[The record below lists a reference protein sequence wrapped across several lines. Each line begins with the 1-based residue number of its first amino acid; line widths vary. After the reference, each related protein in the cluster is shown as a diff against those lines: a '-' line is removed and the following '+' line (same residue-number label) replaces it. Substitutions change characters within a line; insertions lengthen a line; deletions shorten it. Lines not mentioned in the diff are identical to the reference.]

1 MKTRFTRI
9 PGALAAIL
17 LIAAFV
23 IPAGV
28 ATSSVVSADPGI
40 MRWDTVMT
48 PEAFPLKNDVDNV
61 HFPGTASLDIPM
73 GSEILS
79 MAVGNDGQTIA
90 WIVRDFEYAQ
100 PIYAPMYGNVLYWS
114 NTAGIAATP
123 TRELGLMR
131 ATGFILG
138 IGAINGV
145 NGVPSNC
152 YQVVIAPDNPACMAV
167 SADGTTGGEFGTGF
181 SGGPKR
187 IYYTSD
193 AGNTW
198 DLAYDG
204 STPASWVPGDITLGP
219 TEFIR
224 NMDISVDYGGK
235 RDIAFVTTTGAGQG
249 HWFVRSS
256 SGFNNWQVQTGM
268 PAGTGGSTFF
278 DYYAIKFSPTY
289 NGDSSVALVAADF
302 TGTYYNVAQRDL
314 NQNTTVGWAFNNSIN
329 VMNVADLPKTSP
341 TIISLNNA
349 VLQLPSDFSGQS
361 SSLRRAYISL
371 DAMFGPLMGTTI
383 IPKISQDGIYRID
396 DTTVYVLMDTTTN
409 MNKSIYSIAYFG
421 TYASGKLLAGE
432 RLGFPCTA
440 TVPTWFTDSP
450 TTCPIPCWYPALK
463 PTTGAAGLTANCAVG
478 NNTGVGAAL
487 VGWNADGSLGLV
499 STGSLPAEP
508 SIMAFPTGAWGPANP
523 LVPLPPFIQYSN
535 PSGGAWWGTWSGL
548 SQLANAAIPS
558 GPAFSIPG
566 PIAPLFTWSPVHD
579 DESAFAISRNNGETW
594 NQLALIDTT
603 IDWFNDVAV
612 APDCTTIYLA
622 SVSANAGIGC
632 NEFDSV
638 WRATINP
645 NVAAPLPAVPPIG
658 MVWERVFCHTTSGG
672 CTVPQSELPIL
683 RVVES
688 CTDKPTGEIVGWAAQ
703 NATATTSTNSGG
715 VMAWS
720 PDYGDYW
727 ATVTPRYP
735 VQDFTFE
742 SSTTM
747 YVLSPT
753 GVVQRLPYTGT
764 SWSTNLPNY
773 DSQLLYG
780 HTIAAMPDGKVL
792 VGAGVNAPYPMA
804 YSLDQGVT
812 LSVIADPIAG
822 HGNEHVIFDTDF
834 ADNSFIYMGDDSG
847 KSDTAANGGMAE
859 TKNSGG
865 TAPGTVYRNSIP
877 ANTRWVD
884 GDMMSRANG
893 NGYVFSDT
901 PALWWGNNS
910 GTAEPANDPPHP
922 VGQYGL
928 VQAWT
933 GTPQAALYSA
943 HDSVVNSSNS
953 SRNVTS
959 LLNTH
964 DSAVCRTLVPRN
976 GIPKPGIQ
984 WSCLDVFAPLS
995 QKGVYFTLEPSSLKA
1010 CGCCTLD
1017 TNTTLYAIDD
1027 ESGGRWNGHYLLDIN
1042 SGTFYDPG
1050 VYDKLGYSPY
1060 ANQGML
1066 WAYTDCLAKKG
1077 PVLKGPAD
1085 QFLVGADPV
1094 TGRNQQIDLSW
1105 EQLCL
1110 TVWYQLQIAK
1120 DSAFT
1125 LRINPAINYGNTS
1138 GPGQIKGVTGSIL
1151 IKMDSTNNT
1160 SPAAWIPPGAL
1171 PEAGAIYYW
1180 RIRSAKSATSQI
1192 ANSPWSAV
1200 NSFTVKAGFIV
1211 NTPYYGVQLL
1221 SPANGGIGIPTKPTQ
1236 FSWSPWQDA
1245 TKYEF
1250 DLAKDPEFQQMVTT
1264 ANTTTSAYS
1273 YSGSLDYATSY
1284 FWRVKALEVNGQSI
1298 PSDWSATFSFQT
1310 SEPPAPPAPAPAEP
1324 ATPIW
1329 VWVIIAIGAILVIV
1343 TLVLTF
1349 KTRRV

>member
-1 MKTRFTRI
+1 MV
-9 PGALAAIL
+9 AS
-17 LIAAFV
+17 FV
-23 IPAGV
+23 IPVSIAQP
-28 ATSSVVSADPGI
+28 AAVSADPGI
-40 MRWDTVMT
+40 MRWDTVLT
-48 PEAFPLKNDVDNV
+48 PEILPLDTDIDNQQCFPYYV
-61 HFPGTASLDIPM
+61 PIPAPTGNTGPAPFIAQGK

-79 MAVGNDGQTIA
+79 MAVGNDGATIA
-90 WIVRDFEYAQ
+90 WVVRDYLFAVGHLTPSYE
-100 PIYAPMYGNVLYWS
+100 NLLYLS
-114 NTAGIAATP
+114 NTGGIVASCGK
-123 TRELGLMR
+123 ELQLLVSPGFYLPLTINDPQADPKMNGL
-131 ATGFILG
+131 
-138 IGAINGV
+138 
-145 NGVPSNC
+145 PSQC
-152 YQVVIAPDNPACMAV
+152 YQVAIAPDDPKFIAV
-167 SADGTTGGEFGTGF
+167 TCDGTTLGMTTTLHPTGNGFG
-181 SGGPKR
+181 SGPKR
-187 IYYTSD
+187 IYVTSD
-193 AGNTW
+193 AGSTW

-204 STPASWVPGDITLGP
+204 STPTGWTAGSPTLGP
-219 TEFIR
+219 TESIR
-224 NMDISVDYGGK
+224 NLDISIDYGGK
-235 RDIAFVTTTGAGQG
+235 RDIGFVTATGTGAGR
-249 HWFVRSS
+249 WFVRAS
-256 SGFNNWQVQTGM
+256 SGFNSWQDQTGTSSIAM
-268 PAGTGGSTFF
+268 PAGTSPSTGLY

-289 NGDSSVALVAADF
+289 NGDSSVALVAADGS
-302 TGTYYNVAQRDL
+302 GTYYNVAQRDL
-314 NQNTTVGWAFNNSIN
+314 NQNYTVGWAFGNSILVSN
-329 VMNVADLPKTSP
+329 ISDALPSP
-341 TIISLNNA
+341 NISQLNNV

-371 DAMFGPLMGTTI
+371 DAYNGGIT
-383 IPKISQDGIYRID
+383 KASQDGIYRID
-396 DTTVYVLMDTTTN
+396 DTTVYVLMDTTQN
-409 MNKSIYSIAYFG
+409 PAKSIYSIAYFG

-432 RLGFPCTA
+432 RMGFPCTA

-463 PTTGAAGLTANCAVG
+463 PTTGAAGLAIDCSVG
-478 NNTGVGAAL
+478 NNTGVGGAL

-499 STGSLPAEP
+499 STGALVTLPSTTALPAISLSSLTP
-508 SIMAFPTGAWGPANP
+508 PGTGQANAWNSTGTAPTGSIAYTVEA
-523 LVPLPPFIQYSN
+523 
-535 PSGGAWWGTWSGL
+535 SGGWWVNQIFGL
-548 SQLANAAIPS
+548 VNPN
-558 GPAFSIPG
+558 G
-566 PIAPLFTWSPVHD
+566 
-579 DESAFAISRNNGETW
+579 ESAFAISRNNGETW
-594 NQLALIDTT
+594 NQLAIIDTT

-622 SVSANAGIGC
+622 SVNANIGNIGC
-632 NEFDSV
+632 NSFDSV
-638 WRATINP
+638 WRATLNP
-645 NVAAPLPAVPPIG
+645 NVAAPLPVIPPMG
-658 MVWERVFCHTTSGG
+658 MYWERVLCRPTSGG
-672 CTVPQSELPIL
+672 CNVPQSKEPLL

-688 CTDKPTGEIVGWAAQ
+688 CTDKPDGEIVGWAAQ
-703 NATATTSTNSGG
+703 NATATTSANSGG

-727 ATVTPRYP
+727 STITPRYT

-773 DSQLLYG
+773 DSQLLYS

-792 VGAGVNAPYPMA
+792 IGAGVNAPYPMA

-812 LSVIADPIAG
+812 LSVIPDPIAG

-834 ADNSFIYMGDDSG
+834 ADNSFIYMGDDSPN
-847 KSDTAANGGMAE
+847 SDTAANGGIAE
-859 TKNSGG
+859 TKDSGG

-884 GDMMSRANG
+884 GDMMSLANG

-901 PALWWGNNS
+901 PDLWWGNNS
-910 GTAEPANDPPHP
+910 GTSEPANDPPHP

-933 GTPQAALYSA
+933 GTPQSALYSA

-953 SRNVTS
+953 NRA
-959 LLNTH
+959 LDDPANTH

-984 WSCLDVFAPLS
+984 WSCLDVFAPLN
-995 QKGVYFTLEPSSLKA
+995 QNGVYFTLEPSSLKS

-1027 ESGGRWNGHYLLDIN
+1027 ETGGRFLGHFQYLG
-1042 SGTFYDPG
+1042 GTSLGDPNPTA
-1050 VYDKLGYSPY
+1050 KLGYTPS

-1077 PVLKGPAD
+1077 PALKSPAD

-1094 TGRNQQIDLSW
+1094 TGRNSQIDLSW

-1138 GPGQIKGVTGSIL
+1138 GAGQIQGVTGSIL

-1192 ANSPWSAV
+1192 ADSPWSAV
-1200 NSFTVKAGFIV
+1200 QSFTVKAGFIV

-1264 ANTTTSAYS
+1264 ANTTTTAYS
-1273 YSGSLDYATSY
+1273 YSGALDYATSY
-1284 FWRVKALEVNGQSI
+1284 FWRVKALEVNGQNI

-1343 TLVLTF
+1343 TLVLIF

>member
-1 MKTRFTRI
+1 
-9 PGALAAIL
+9 
-17 LIAAFV
+17 
-23 IPAGV
+23 
-28 ATSSVVSADPGI
+28 
-40 MRWDTVMT
+40 
-48 PEAFPLKNDVDNV
+48 
-61 HFPGTASLDIPM
+61 
-73 GSEILS
+73 
-79 MAVGNDGQTIA
+79 
-90 WIVRDFEYAQ
+90 
-100 PIYAPMYGNVLYWS
+100 
-114 NTAGIAATP
+114 
-123 TRELGLMR
+123 
-131 ATGFILG
+131 
-138 IGAINGV
+138 
-145 NGVPSNC
+145 
-152 YQVVIAPDNPACMAV
+152 
-167 SADGTTGGEFGTGF
+167 
-181 SGGPKR
+181 
-187 IYYTSD
+187 
-193 AGNTW
+193 
-198 DLAYDG
+198 
-204 STPASWVPGDITLGP
+204 
-219 TEFIR
+219 
-224 NMDISVDYGGK
+224 
-235 RDIAFVTTTGAGQG
+235 
-249 HWFVRSS
+249 
-256 SGFNNWQVQTGM
+256 
-268 PAGTGGSTFF
+268 
-278 DYYAIKFSPTY
+278 
-289 NGDSSVALVAADF
+289 
-302 TGTYYNVAQRDL
+302 
-314 NQNTTVGWAFNNSIN
+314 
-329 VMNVADLPKTSP
+329 
-341 TIISLNNA
+341 
-349 VLQLPSDFSGQS
+349 
-361 SSLRRAYISL
+361 
-371 DAMFGPLMGTTI
+371 
-383 IPKISQDGIYRID
+383 
-396 DTTVYVLMDTTTN
+396 
-409 MNKSIYSIAYFG
+409 
-421 TYASGKLLAGE
+421 
-432 RLGFPCTA
+432 
-440 TVPTWFTDSP
+440 
-450 TTCPIPCWYPALK
+450 
-463 PTTGAAGLTANCAVG
+463 
-478 NNTGVGAAL
+478 
-487 VGWNADGSLGLV
+487 
-499 STGSLPAEP
+499 
-508 SIMAFPTGAWGPANP
+508 
-523 LVPLPPFIQYSN
+523 
-535 PSGGAWWGTWSGL
+535 
-548 SQLANAAIPS
+548 
-558 GPAFSIPG
+558 
-566 PIAPLFTWSPVHD
+566 
-579 DESAFAISRNNGETW
+579 
-594 NQLALIDTT
+594 
-603 IDWFNDVAV
+603 
-612 APDCTTIYLA
+612 
-622 SVSANAGIGC
+622 
-632 NEFDSV
+632 
-638 WRATINP
+638 
-645 NVAAPLPAVPPIG
+645 
-658 MVWERVFCHTTSGG
+658 
-672 CTVPQSELPIL
+672 
-683 RVVES
+683 
-688 CTDKPTGEIVGWAAQ
+688 
-703 NATATTSTNSGG
+703 
-715 VMAWS
+715 
-720 PDYGDYW
+720 
-727 ATVTPRYP
+727 
-735 VQDFTFE
+735 
-742 SSTTM
+742 
-747 YVLSPT
+747 
-753 GVVQRLPYTGT
+753 
-764 SWSTNLPNY
+764 
-773 DSQLLYG
+773 
-780 HTIAAMPDGKVL
+780 
-792 VGAGVNAPYPMA
+792 MA

-1094 TGRNQQIDLSW
+1094 TGRNAQIDLSW

-1192 ANSPWSAV
+1192 ADSPWSAV

-1264 ANTTTSAYS
+1264 ANTTTTAYS

-1310 SEPPAPPAPAPAEP
+1310 GEPPAPPAPAPAEP

-1343 TLVLTF
+1343 TLVLIF

>member
-1 MKTRFTRI
+1 MENKWDI
-9 PGALAAIL
+9 DNLHGLGANT
-17 LIAAFV
+17 
-23 IPAGV
+23 GQ
-28 ATSSVVSADPGI
+28 
-40 MRWDTVMT
+40 
-48 PEAFPLKNDVDNV
+48 
-61 HFPGTASLDIPM
+61 
-73 GSEILS
+73 GSEIID
-79 MAVGNDGQTIA
+79 MAAGNDGKTVA
-90 WIVRDFEYAQ
+90 AIVRMWVPEITGQIASPAGAYKNIVLMSFNGGITFSDSLYHTQF
-100 PIYAPMYGNVLYWS
+100 PNPLTAPN
-114 NTAGIAATP
+114 
-123 TRELGLMR
+123 
-131 ATGFILG
+131 F
-138 IGAINGV
+138 
-145 NGVPSNC
+145 
-152 YQVVIAPDNPACMAV
+152 YQVAIAPDNPKV
-167 SADGTTGGEFGTGF
+167 IVLTSATSGAGINPKMVWETGWVTGYAPWSVVFNGTGLD
-181 SGGPKR
+181 
-187 IYYTSD
+187 T
-193 AGNTW
+193 AET
-198 DLAYDG
+198 
-204 STPASWVPGDITLGP
+204 
-219 TEFIR
+219 IR
-224 NMDISVDYGGK
+224 CVDVSSSYGGY
-235 RDIAFVTTTGAGQG
+235 RDIAFGTVNGANGGRWATISTRSYSSVTVQLNANGTAAHNFGTATT
-249 HWFVRSS
+249 
-256 SGFNNWQVQTGM
+256 SGI
-268 PAGTGGSTFF
+268 
-278 DYYAIKFSPTY
+278 DYEAIKFSPTY
-289 NGDSSVALVAADF
+289 NGDSSVAMVYADANA
-302 TGTYYNVAQRDL
+302 TYYNVALRDL
-314 NQNTTVGWAFNNSIN
+314 NQSTTLSYVFGSSGVEVRNPASAPGSSPDWSQLNRT
-329 VMNVADLPKTSP
+329 DLE
-341 TIISLNNA
+341 
-349 VLQLPSDFSGQS
+349 LPSDFSGQS

-371 DAMFGPLMGTTI
+371 DAFGSKSPT
-383 IPKISQDGIYRID
+383 SQDGIYRID
-396 DTTVYVLMDTTTN
+396 DSTTYVLMDTSTTPD
-409 MNKSIYSIAYFG
+409 KSIYSIAYYG

-432 RLGFPCTA
+432 RMGQACTA

-463 PTTGAAGLTANCAVG
+463 PTTGAG
-478 NNTGVGAAL
+478 NQGTCNTGSKDGVGAAI
-487 VGWNADGSLGLV
+487 VHWNDDGSLGLV
-499 STGSLPAEP
+499 ATGSLPDTVYAGQPGFAHGGIEGV
-508 SIMAFPTGAWGPANP
+508 GAIAT
-523 LVPLPPFIQYSN
+523 ST
-535 PSGGAWWGTWSGL
+535 SGGKGLWFQMQGGNGAFFNPAVSG
-548 SQLANAAIPS
+548 ARGFDAVNN
-558 GPAFSIPG
+558 
-566 PIAPLFTWSPVHD
+566 

-622 SVSANAGIGC
+622 SANENTTIGC

-638 WRATINP
+638 WRSTLNP
-645 NVAAPLPAVPPIG
+645 NVAAPLPVIPPLG
-658 MVWERVFCHTTSGG
+658 TYWERVYCRTTSGN
-672 CTVPQSELPIL
+672 CSVPQSELPIL

-688 CTDKPTGEIVGWAAQ
+688 CTDKPDGEIVAWAAQ
-703 NATATTSTNSGG
+703 NAHATSTTTNGVTTANLNSGG

-720 PDYGDYW
+720 PDFGDFW
-727 ATVTPRYP
+727 STITPRYT

-753 GVVQRLPYTGT
+753 GVVQRMPYTGT

-773 DSQLLYG
+773 DTQLLYG

-792 VGAGVNAPYPMA
+792 VGAGVDAPYPMA

-834 ADNSFIYMGDDSG
+834 ANNSFIYMGDDSPN
-847 KSDTAANGGMAE
+847 SDIAANGGIAE
-859 TKNSGG
+859 TKDSGG

-884 GDMMSRANG
+884 GDMMSLANG

-901 PALWWGNNS
+901 PDLWWGNNGS
-910 GTAEPANDPPHP
+910 GTEPANDPPHP

-1094 TGRNQQIDLSW
+1094 TGRNAQIDLSW

-1264 ANTTTSAYS
+1264 ANTTTTAYS